1 MESIYKYSYAVSC
14 KAVTYKN
21 ADNSNCLCNIN
32 ISCSALLSNAYPLSS
47 NCQVAL
53 IFSPHHFI
61 NHTSITL
68 DDFDHLTVS
77 TRMNNQYTKTVKGFF
92 LLMQVFQH
100 FQSCSARSHTLTI
113 AIRNCNKSGLLRKKS
128 PTFLYLLS

>member
-32 ISCSALLSNAYPLSS
+32 IGCSALLCSQKQYPLSS

-61 NHTSITL
+61 NYTSITL
-68 DDFDHLTVS
+68 DDFDNLIGHILIHIIWNRNTNVTILIHL
-77 TRMNNQYTKTVKGFF
+77 N
-92 LLMQVFQH
+92 
-100 FQSCSARSHTLTI
+100 SHIDCLQ
-113 AIRNCNKSGLLRKKS
+113 
-128 PTFLYLLS
+128 

>member
-1 MESIYKYSYAVSC
+1 MESTYKYSYAVSC

-32 ISCSALLSNAYPLSS
+32 IGCSALLSKAYPLSS

-61 NHTSITL
+61 NYTSITL
-68 DDFDHLTVS
+68 DDFDNLIGHILIHIIWNRNTNVTILIHL
-77 TRMNNQYTKTVKGFF
+77 N
-92 LLMQVFQH
+92 
-100 FQSCSARSHTLTI
+100 SHIDCLQ
-113 AIRNCNKSGLLRKKS
+113 
-128 PTFLYLLS
+128 